1 MALNIRDPEVHRLAR
16 ALSEATGRTM
26 TDAVKD
32 ALRHSLAEIK
42 DRHAVERERRFS
54 TIMEHGRRFRALPA
68 TDPRPLDQIPDY
80 DENGLPR

>member
-26 TDAVKD
+26 TDAVKE

-42 DRHAVERERRFS
+42 DRHAVERERRFAI
-54 TIMEHGRRFRALPA
+54 IMEHGRRFRALPA
-68 TDPRPLDQIPDY
+68 TDPRPLDQILDY